1 MEMEDPA
8 KVMIAVSLFGSV
20 AYSVGALAR
29 AFVAHRK
36 EEARLERESVPPLTE
51 VRLAR
56 IEQAVDAIALEVERI
71 SEGQRFTTKLLSEQ
85 NQRAAKSPSR
95 QLASNTPT

>member
-1 MEMEDPA
+1 MEDPA
-8 KVMIAVSLFGSV
+8 KAIIAVSLFVSL
-20 AYSVGALAR
+20 AYSVRAIALAT
-29 AFVAHRK
+29 VAHKREGVRK
-36 EEARLERESVPPLTE
+36 EEEAPSLTE
-51 VRLAR
+51 TRLAR

-85 NQRAAKSPSR
+85 NRVPLKAATR